1 MTTLYDYIG
10 DKDKKVEEERIKEEE
25 SHNDFLTKIRKQKR
39 LNVNFTGFDGRLSDL
54 INGIRTIANYNNLKG
69 YVRENVLPDN
79 PEISYEKLSIKTG
92 IQEGVALVIL
102 YDLYNDKLEEELKDL
117 NDEDVDDLDFNYD

>member
-10 DKDKKVEEERIKEEE
+10 EKDKKVEEERIKEEE
-25 SHNDFLTKIRKQKR
+25 SHSDFLTKMEKQKH
-39 LNVNFTGFDGRLSDL
+39 LSVNFTGFDGRLSDL
-54 INGIRTIANYNNLKG
+54 VDGIRTIPNYNNLKG

-79 PEISYEKLSIKTG
+79 PEISYEKLSFKTG
-92 IQEGVALVIL
+92 IHEGVALVIL

-117 NDEDVDDLDFNYD
+117 DEEDVDRDFRYD

>member
-10 DKDKKVEEERIKEEE
+10 EKDKKVEEERIKEEE
-25 SHNDFLTKIRKQKR
+25 SRNEFLTKMEKQKR
-39 LNVNFTGFDGRLSDL
+39 LSVNFTGFDGRLSDL
-54 INGIRTIANYNNLKG
+54 VDGIRTIPNYNNLKG

-79 PEISYEKLSIKTG
+79 PEISYEKLSFKTG
-92 IQEGVALVIL
+92 IHEGVALVIL

-117 NDEDVDDLDFNYD
+117 DEEDVDRDFRYD